1 MRLGCRK
8 ELGWEG
14 IGAVGVQERVRLGE
28 GICTG
33 FEFGFGLG
41 LGLGRY
47 LCYIPIHRL
56 STID

>member
-14 IGAVGVQERVRLGE
+14 IGAVGVQERVSLGE

-33 FEFGFGLG
+33 LG
-41 LGLGRY
+41 
-47 LCYIPIHRL
+47 
-56 STID
+56 